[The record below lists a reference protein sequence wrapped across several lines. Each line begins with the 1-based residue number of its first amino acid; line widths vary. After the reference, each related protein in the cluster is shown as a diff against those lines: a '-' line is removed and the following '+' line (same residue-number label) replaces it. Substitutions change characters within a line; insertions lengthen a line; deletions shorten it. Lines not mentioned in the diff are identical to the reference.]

1 MARGGYG
8 RGAGVPLRDRVR
20 SGDTAA
26 GPPGLPAYPGRHCWI
41 SVPVDGV
48 QPRPALLLEWRRA
61 ERGRWE
67 GRVVYV
73 AELRPGAWATV
84 EEWVPAELLAPSE
97 ARAAGQRPVGGP
109 G

>member
-8 RGAGVPLRDRVR
+8 RGTGIPLRDRVR
-20 SGDTAA
+20 TGEAA
-26 GPPGLPAYPGRHCWI
+26 PAADDPPAYPGRHCWI
-41 SVPVDGV
+41 SVPVDGI
-48 QPRPALLLEWRRA
+48 QPRPGLLMEWRKG

-84 EEWVPAELLAPSE
+84 EEWVAAELLTSAQG
-97 ARAAGQRPVGGP
+97 AG
-109 G
+109 

>member
-8 RGAGVPLRDRVR
+8 RGTGVPLRDRVR
-20 SGDTAA
+20 AGDAPRA
-26 GPPGLPAYPGRHCWI
+26 NDADGPQAYPGRHCWI

-48 QPRPALLLEWRRA
+48 QPRPGLLMEWRKA

-84 EEWVPAELLAPSE
+84 EEWVPAELLAPL
-97 ARAAGQRPVGGP
+97 AAGD
-109 G
+109 